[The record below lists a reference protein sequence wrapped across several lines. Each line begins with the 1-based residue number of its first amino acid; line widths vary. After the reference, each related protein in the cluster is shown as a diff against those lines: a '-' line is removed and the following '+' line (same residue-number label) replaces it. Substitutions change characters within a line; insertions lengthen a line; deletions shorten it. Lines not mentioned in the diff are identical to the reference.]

1 MWQIPVN
8 FNVFG
13 TTIQAMAFCLI
24 MSRCIKVEAMLSTAD
39 KNKDNTI
46 NYCEFRVRP
55 ALDIKHKL
63 RYKLCLLHF
72 TSHLRWFNHTERGQH
87 SLSKPHNFNSKRLLI
102 SNDLC
107 FSLFNLCS
115 GDAGCYA
122 SFHGGLSSV
131 LQFFS
136 KINEI
141 KYVYLSF
148 LHHIL
153 LIPQD

>member
-1 MWQIPVN
+1 M
-8 FNVFG
+8 
-13 TTIQAMAFCLI
+13 TIQAMTFCLI

-87 SLSKPHNFNSKRLLI
+87 SLSKPHNFNSRKCL
-102 SNDLC
+102 NV
-107 FSLFNLCS
+107 
-115 GDAGCYA
+115 
-122 SFHGGLSSV
+122 HSV
-131 LQFFS
+131 GTNFCLNVHSVCTNFCLNVHSVGTNFCLNVHS
-136 KINEI
+136 PG
-141 KYVYLSF
+141 F
-148 LHHIL
+148 L
-153 LIPQD
+153 